1 MPVTFHEPV
10 LVEAVGRYWLHR
22 PHGLYVD
29 ATVGGGGY
37 ERLLLSRCGPGVQV
51 VGIDIDR
58 EALAAAGEALREFG
72 PQVVLRQGD
81 FRDLGRILQELG
93 IERIDGILFDLGV
106 SSHQLDT
113 PNRGFSYRFEGP
125 LDMRM
130 DPGLPTTAEDIVAR
144 SSAEELASLL
154 YMFGE
159 ERQARRIAA
168 AIVRARQKGPLHTT
182 TQLAAVIRGAV
193 RGPYQVK
200 TLSRCFQALRMAVN
214 QEHQALRQALEQVPG
229 LLKPGGRA
237 VVLSYE
243 SISDRIT
250 KGFLAREERGCVCP
264 PAVPVC
270 ACGRRPTLRVLTR
283 RPVLPTAGERQR
295 NPRSRGAK
303 LRAAERL
310 P

>member
-22 PHGLYVD
+22 PQGLFVD

-37 ERLLLSRCGPGVQV
+37 ERLLLPRYGPGVRV
-51 VGIDIDR
+51 VGIDLDR
-58 EALAAAGEALREFG
+58 EALAAAAEALREIRSR
-72 PQVVLRQGD
+72 VVLHQGN
-81 FRDLGRILQELG
+81 FRDLGRILQQLG
-93 IERIDGILFDLGV
+93 IERVDGILFDLGV
-106 SSHQLDT
+106 SSHQLDS
-113 PNRGFSYRFEGP
+113 PSRGFSYRFEGP

-130 DPGLPTTAEDIVAR
+130 DPSLSTTAADIIAR

-154 YMFGE
+154 YTLGE
-159 ERQARRIAA
+159 ERHARRIAA
-168 AIVRARQKGPLHTT
+168 AIVRARQKGPLRTT
-182 TQLAAVIRGAV
+182 TQLAAVIRSAV
-193 RGPYQVK
+193 HGPYQVK

-214 QEHQALRQALEQVPG
+214 QEHEALRQALEQVPG

-250 KGFLAREERGCVCP
+250 KNFFAQEERGCVCP
-264 PAVPVC
+264 SSVPMCV
-270 ACGRRPTLRVLTR
+270 CGRKPTMRVLTR
-283 RPVLPTAGERQR
+283 RPLLPSAEERQR